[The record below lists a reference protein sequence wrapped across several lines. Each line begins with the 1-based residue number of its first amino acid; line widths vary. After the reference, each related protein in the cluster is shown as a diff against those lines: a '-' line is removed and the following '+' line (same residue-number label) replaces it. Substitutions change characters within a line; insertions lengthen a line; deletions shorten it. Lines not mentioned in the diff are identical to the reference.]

1 VAFCISCAFGA
12 CSVLR
17 RNSCHFGV
25 KRAVLRAAFKIGIR
39 HLQIVLLRNCRSNDS
54 GSILDRFGLEEAKA
68 LAKTLGVEDN
78 LQPRLDYL
86 AAYACQ
92 DQDGHI
98 DPKLT
103 KCYLGADFAP
113 HSFYFKMHRLLPD
126 GTYKFWFDGGLI
138 YHGPGQ
144 PADGSAPAFSVEVG
158 GPEGPHWSIHT

>member
-1 VAFCISCAFGA
+1 MLEVCCPERLEKARAF
-12 CSVLR
+12 
-17 RNSCHFGV
+17 
-25 KRAVLRAAFKIGIR
+25 
-39 HLQIVLLRNCRSNDS
+39 
-54 GSILDRFGLEEAKA
+54 AKA
-68 LAKTLGVEDN
+68 LGVEDN
-78 LQPRLDYL
+78 LQSRLDYL

-103 KCYLGADFAP
+103 KCCLGADFAP

-144 PADGSAPAFSVEVG
+144 PGDGSAPAFSVEVG